1 VGKDVLQVRG
11 LELKVTPR
19 GAGRD
24 GDGDGV
30 RYEVCDEALDAW
42 EELYVWPAR
51 VL

>member
-30 RYEVCDEALDAW
+30 SYEVCDEALDAW